1 MIVARILFAFL
12 SAFSYPLQT
21 LPCRLSIESLIPV
34 SKSYKRQNGE
44 TLRKILIVAIIVAS
58 FAFAFFLDDLAL
70 ISGLIGTLAGIPIC
84 YILPFAFY
92 MKLTVGRGWT
102 KKRIAATAL
111 AIFGV
116 IAMIISGISL
126 IINIIHRYD

>member
-84 YILPFAFY
+84 YILPFAF
-92 MKLTVGRGWT
+92 
-102 KKRIAATAL
+102 
-111 AIFGV
+111 
-116 IAMIISGISL
+116 
-126 IINIIHRYD
+126 